1 MEYPGTEEIPTVS
14 PSYREQLIEILVF
27 LFLVLPSLVYSF
39 AITVSGAILTTPS
52 GMISVILRDLSLV
65 FLILFFIWHNR
76 EPLGQIGWTSL
87 RAHREILIGM
97 ALFLPLFLF
106 ASVLDSFLVGLGLS
120 SSNTVVPPVPAS
132 PFIFTLTIILVIV
145 VAISEE
151 TIFRG
156 YIILRLRTV
165 TRSLWAAAVLSA
177 VIFSIGH
184 GYEGNAG
191 VVTIGILGFIYALIY
206 IWRQSLVAPVVL
218 HFLQDFTVLLVA
230 PFFLPG

>member
-1 MEYPGTEEIPTVS
+1 M
-14 PSYREQLIEILVF
+14 IEILVF
-27 LFLVLPSLVYSF
+27 LFLVLPSLIYSF
-39 AITVSGAILTTPS
+39 AITVAGATLTTPS
-52 GMISVILRDLSLV
+52 GIISVILRDLSLV
-65 FLILFFIWHNR
+65 FLILFFIWHNQ
-76 EPLGQIGWTSL
+76 EPWGNIGWTFL
-87 RAHREILIGM
+87 RGHHEILIGI
-97 ALFLPLFLF
+97 ALFVPLFLL
-106 ASVLDSFLVGLGLS
+106 ASVLESYLVGIGLS
-120 SSNTVVPPVPAS
+120 SSNTVVPPVPAT
-132 PFIFTLTIILVIV
+132 PYIFALTVLLVIV

-165 TRSLWAAAVLSA
+165 THSLWAAAALSA

-206 IWRQSLVAPVVL
+206 IWRQSIIAPVVL

-230 PFFLPG
+230 PYLLPG